1 MARHIPSSGAAI
13 ALAITVPLAF
23 RAAAEAPRGVKPAS
37 SARPALSGEPD
48 ASTTTERAA
57 VDLVR
62 ARAAIETHRAR
73 LTGSLQPSVRAK
85 LQEPIRQAA
94 QAASNKT
101 TMPAELISVASR
113 AVAKAFAAASK
124 AEADALALITLMEAE
139 KDARAELVEIQT
151 RQEAMKQAKD
161 CRSELS
167 CLERLGGKGGTSK
180 EIAQKAIDDVKNQ
193 RDSLRELSDTDS
205 QRAKKAMDRS
215 EKLLSALSEVLKRIA
230 ATSETIA
237 QNLK

>member
-1 MARHIPSSGAAI
+1 MARHIRSWVAAI
-13 ALAITVPLAF
+13 ALGITLPFAF
-23 RAAAEAPRGVKPAS
+23 RAAAEPPRGVKPAS
-37 SARPALSGEPD
+37 SARPALSGEPG
-48 ASTTTERAA
+48 APPTTESAA
-57 VDLVR
+57 ADLVR

-94 QAASNKT
+94 QAAANKA
-101 TMPAELISVASR
+101 TMPADLMGVASR
-113 AVAKAFAAASK
+113 AVTKAFASASK
-124 AEADALALITLMEAE
+124 AETDALALITLMEAE
-139 KDARAELVEIQT
+139 KDARTELIEIQT
-151 RQEAMKQAKD
+151 RQEAVKQAKD

-180 EIAQKAIDDVKNQ
+180 EIAEKAIDDIKNQ
-193 RDSLRELSDTDS
+193 RDSLRELGDMDS

-215 EKLLSALSEVLKRIA
+215 EKLLSALSSVLKKIA
-230 ATSETIA
+230 ATSETVT